1 VECGVNTLMGGNTLR
16 CPSTAK
22 VLTGTAKVLTGTAE
36 VLTSTAK
43 VLTSTAKVL
52 IELIPAS

>member
-1 VECGVNTLMGGNTLR
+1 MAGNTLR

-43 VLTSTAKVL
+43 VL